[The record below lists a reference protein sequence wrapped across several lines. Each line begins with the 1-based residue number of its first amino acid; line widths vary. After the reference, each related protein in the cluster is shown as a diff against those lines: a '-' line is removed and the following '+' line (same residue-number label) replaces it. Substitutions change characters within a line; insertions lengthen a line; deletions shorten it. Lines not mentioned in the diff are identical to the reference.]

1 MEGLVEQGNMSGAIE
16 HYRAALELEP
26 AYPEGNLHPSYTQR
40 ILGIHELLVAGLS
53 QLRVPAC
60 YVKFHGLANRAEATG
75 GDSCR

>member
-1 MEGLVEQGNMSGAIE
+1 MSGAIQ

-26 AYPEGNLHPSYTQR
+26 AYPEGNLHHSNRQE
-40 ILGIHELLVAGLS
+40 ILGIYELLVAGLS

-60 YVKFHGLANRAEATG
+60 YVKYHGLANRAETSG